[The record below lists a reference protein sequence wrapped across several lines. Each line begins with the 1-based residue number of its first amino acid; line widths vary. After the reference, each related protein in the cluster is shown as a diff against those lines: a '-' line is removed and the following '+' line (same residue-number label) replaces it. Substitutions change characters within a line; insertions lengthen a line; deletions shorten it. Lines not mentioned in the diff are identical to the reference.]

1 VGGAPTGRVADT
13 GEGCARLSTAPRHAD
28 RGPILALIWPFLAA
42 LFAVAGGVV
51 SGPAGP
57 YPPDHTADDPAAEVE
72 AALAGLDEA
81 DPGAHADAFEAVNA
95 AILAELRRLEA
106 L

>member
-1 VGGAPTGRVADT
+1 M
-13 GEGCARLSTAPRHAD
+13 
-28 RGPILALIWPFLAA
+28 
-42 LFAVAGGVV
+42 
-51 SGPAGP
+51 SGPAEP
-57 YPPDHTADDPAAEVE
+57 YPPDQAATDPATEIE

-95 AILAELRRLEA
+95 AILAELQRLEA

>member
-1 VGGAPTGRVADT
+1 M
-13 GEGCARLSTAPRHAD
+13 
-28 RGPILALIWPFLAA
+28 
-42 LFAVAGGVV
+42 

-57 YPPDHTADDPAAEVE
+57 YPPDQAATDPAAEIE

>member
-1 VGGAPTGRVADT
+1 M
-13 GEGCARLSTAPRHAD
+13 
-28 RGPILALIWPFLAA
+28 
-42 LFAVAGGVV
+42 

-57 YPPDHTADDPAAEVE
+57 HPPDQAAADPTEEID

-95 AILAELRRLEA
+95 AILAELQRLEA

>member
-1 VGGAPTGRVADT
+1 M
-13 GEGCARLSTAPRHAD
+13 
-28 RGPILALIWPFLAA
+28 
-42 LFAVAGGVV
+42 

-57 YPPDHTADDPAAEVE
+57 TPPDQSTADPAAAID

-81 DPGAHADAFEAVNA
+81 DPGTHADAFEAVNA
-95 AILAELRRLEA
+95 AILAELQRLEA